1 MATTPLITDVYPASG
16 ARGIPIGDQLRV
28 TFDQEMDED
37 SINTGTFVLTGP
49 DEAPVFGPVDV
60 TPFDEPGFDDE
71 DILSSPYFAGYVKG
85 TISFSRVDPSGGLV
99 DDSVTDTTG
108 DGTLWQT
115 VAIFTPEKPL
125 KPNVEYTVIV
135 LGDDEPADGLDSG
148 VRTRTV
154 FDTVFTG
161 SGTGRLSF
169 YGGYTGETIRSYTLE
184 ITTGGATGDAE
195 YIWWNDND
203 PLTTYQGITTT
214 GSRELEDGIY
224 VICEPDGSFTAGDKF
239 QVVVVPAIALL
250 NTYRW
255 SFNTGSGAIIVP
267 PSTSS
272 ASGIA
277 ELELLAGGLQI
288 VSATPKNMSANMD
301 PDSFTEIVIEFNKDV
316 DATSVTDLTLMT
328 RAEPVN
334 GIYDDNTIEYT
345 DPLETTVTVSGATI
359 TIAITADQLYENNIV
374 YLTMLS
380 SIAATDGDTLGRD
393 TYYYFTTSYNPMF
406 SSIRRV
412 RLDMGSFI
420 ANVPD
425 EAIYLALFEASLQA
439 NENALY
445 TSTITN
451 GSLYLM
457 AKREYTTCMAELILA
472 KALLGNSGVSER
484 MSKSLGDLAVSR
496 GGNLS
501 GLKEALAKFEDCAVR
516 WEITLQSGGDIGPGM
531 SLRPQVSIKGAWA
544 EDAIVVGRQWEPT
557 SGIGVNSHA
566 GGNDYTYA
574 SGRRDLKTF
583 RSRN

>member
-1 MATTPLITDVYPASG
+1 MSSTPIIVDVYPASG
-16 ARGIPIGDQLRV
+16 ARGIPIGDQIRLI
-28 TFDQEMDED
+28 FDQEMDTD

-49 DEAPVFGPVDV
+49 DEAPVFGPIDV
-60 TPFDEPGFDDE
+60 TPFDVPGFDDE

-85 TISFSRVDPSGGLV
+85 TISFTKMDPSGGLV
-99 DDSVTDTTG
+99 DDDTVDTTG
-108 DGTLWQT
+108 DGTLWRT
-115 VAIFTPEKPL
+115 VAIFIPEKPL

-148 VRTRTV
+148 IKTRTV
-154 FDTVFTG
+154 FDTAFTG
-161 SGTGRLSF
+161 SGTGRLAF
-169 YGGYTGETIRSYTLE
+169 YGGYTGDTNRSYTVE
-184 ITTGGATGDAE
+184 ISTGGATGDAE

-203 PLTTYQGITTT
+203 PLTTYTGITTT
-214 GSRELEDGIY
+214 GTRELEEGIY
-224 VICEPDGSFTAGDKF
+224 VICDPDGSFTAGDQFK
-239 QVVVVPAIALL
+239 VVVVPAIALP

-255 SFNTGSGAIIVP
+255 SFNTGSGSILVP

-288 VSATPKNMSANMD
+288 TSVTPKNLSANID
-301 PDSFTEIVIEFNKDV
+301 PDSLVDIVIEFNKDL
-316 DATSVTDLTLMT
+316 DATTITDLTVMT

-334 GIYDDNTIEYT
+334 GTYDDNTIEYT
-345 DPLETTVTVSGATI
+345 DPLVTTVSVSTNTI
-359 TIAITADQLYENNIV
+359 TIAITADQLFENNII
-374 YLTMLS
+374 YLTLLG
-380 SIAATDGDTLGRD
+380 SIAATDGDTLGVD
-393 TYYYFTTSYNPMF
+393 VNYYFTTTYNPMF
-406 SSIRRV
+406 SSVRRV
-412 RLDMGSFI
+412 RLDMGSFV

-457 AKREYTTCMAELILA
+457 AKREYTTCLAETILG
-472 KALLGNSGVSER
+472 KALLGNSGISER

-496 GGNLS
+496 GGNIS
-501 GLKEALAKFEDCAVR
+501 GLKEAIARFEDCAVR

-544 EDAIVVGRQWEPT
+544 EDAIVVGRQWERT
-557 SGIGVNSHA
+557 SGIGSSSQPAANA
-566 GGNDYTYA
+566 KTYA

-583 RSRN
+583 RSRH